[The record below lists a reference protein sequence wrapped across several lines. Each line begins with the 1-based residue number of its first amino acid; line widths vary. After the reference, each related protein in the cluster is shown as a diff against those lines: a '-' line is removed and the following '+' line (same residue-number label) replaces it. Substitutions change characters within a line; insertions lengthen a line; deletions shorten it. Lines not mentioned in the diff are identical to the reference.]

1 MKNLIPIEWSNQR
14 VLTTRQVAE
23 AYGVMTDR
31 IRQNFRYAKKQF
43 VEGVHYFK
51 VEGDDLQAL
60 RRQVA
65 GVCFSYANANP
76 LPGGNSFVLYT
87 VQGAARRLKKS

>member
-1 MKNLIPIEWSNQR
+1 MKNLIPIEWSNRR
-14 VLTTRQVAE
+14 VLTTRQVA
-23 AYGVMTDR
+23 YGVTTDR

-43 VEGVHYFK
+43 VEG
-51 VEGDDLQAL
+51 EDLQAL